1 MLNSH
6 QGGMENLADPEKFC
20 LLLSKLPSYQVQLSG
35 MLLMEEKA
43 ALMQTLRPN
52 IEMLK
57 KICHDLMANKDLKNF
72 LALTLQV
79 GNYMN
84 CVRTASLHWVSME
97 GICRS
102 CHGNVHLTVYPYSR
116 CND

>member
-6 QGGMENLADPEKFC
+6 QGDRENLADPEQFC
-20 LLLSKLPSYQVQLSG
+20 LLLSKLPFYRVQLGG
-35 MLLMEEKA
+35 MLLMEEKS

-57 KICHDLMANKDLKNF
+57 KTCHGLMENKDLKAF

-84 CVRTASLHWVSME
+84 SVRFFAVIFFL
-97 GICRS
+97 GGGYCF
-102 CHGNVHLTVYPYSR
+102 
-116 CND
+116 